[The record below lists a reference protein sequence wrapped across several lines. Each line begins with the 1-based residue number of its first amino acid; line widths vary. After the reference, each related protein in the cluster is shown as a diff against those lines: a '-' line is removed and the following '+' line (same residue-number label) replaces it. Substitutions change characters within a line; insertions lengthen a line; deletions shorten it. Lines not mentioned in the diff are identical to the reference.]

1 MQNKVCKLI
10 SEQSCVILITL
21 SVIPGFILLGNLFAQ
36 VVASA
41 FSCLVILLLFDL
53 VFKLKPLVFAK
64 SLSIMTV
71 FWVIV
76 ALIKQII
83 LQLNSDG
90 TDFNWFHLFYYDR
103 PAMLFIVQFV
113 CIIYFVVKLIIK
125 KSDKSFIN
133 DYGKFIKHATICFVL
148 YYLLILIYCFIIVR
162 EITFI
167 KPIPNLIPFDTI
179 INSFSTER
187 IDYELLFLFLG
198 NIAIFL
204 PLGVFSSAL
213 IKNKI
218 ILMTFPVVLSVGIE
232 VSQYYLGNGHPD
244 IDDVL
249 LNVMGFY
256 IGILFKSFVD
266 FILSK
271 ASKGTIKSFFIFS

>member
-10 SEQSCVILITL
+10 SELSCVILITL
-21 SVIPGFILLGNLFAQ
+21 SVIPGFMLLGNLLAQ
-36 VVASA
+36 VVASVI
-41 FSCLVILLLFDL
+41 SCFAALLLFDCA
-53 VFKLKPLVFAK
+53 FNLKPLVFAK
-64 SLSIMTV
+64 SLSIMTI
-71 FWVIV
+71 FWIIV
-76 ALIKQII
+76 ALIKQIT
-83 LQLNSDG
+83 LHMNSGG

-103 PAMLFIVQFV
+103 PAMLFVVQFT
-113 CIIYFVVKLIIK
+113 CIIYFIVKLIIK
-125 KSDKSFIN
+125 RSDKNFIN
-133 DYGKFIKHATICFVL
+133 DYSKFIKHTTVCFVL

-167 KPIPNLIPFDTI
+167 KPTPNLIPFDTI
-179 INSFSTER
+179 YNSFSDER

-204 PLGVFSSAL
+204 PLGVFLSAL
-213 IKNKI
+213 IKNKL
-218 ILMTFPVVLSVGIE
+218 ILMIFPIALSVGIE

-249 LNVMGFY
+249 LNVLGFY
-256 IGILFKSFVD
+256 IGILFKKIVD
-266 FILSK
+266 FILYK